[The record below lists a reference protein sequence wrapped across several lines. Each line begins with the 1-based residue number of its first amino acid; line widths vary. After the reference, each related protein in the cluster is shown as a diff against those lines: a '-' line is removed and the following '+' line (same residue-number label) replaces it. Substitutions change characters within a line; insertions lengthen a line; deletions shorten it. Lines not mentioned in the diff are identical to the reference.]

1 MNYRE
6 LVGIE
11 VNRYPNC
18 SPNPPVNVDSGSRST
33 RGVEAQDREI
43 LDGPGEEVTMTA
55 NSSDYN
61 ISPEPSGPHTVEELA
76 RRQGVPTTMTV
87 EDLACDGIFET
98 DEELDE
104 FLAFVREQR
113 NASLA

>member
-1 MNYRE
+1 
-6 LVGIE
+6 
-11 VNRYPNC
+11 
-18 SPNPPVNVDSGSRST
+18 
-33 RGVEAQDREI
+33 
-43 LDGPGEEVTMTA
+43 MTA
-55 NSSDYN
+55 NSNDYIN
-61 ISPEPSGPHTVEELA
+61 PEPRGSRSIEELA
-76 RRQGVPTTMTV
+76 RRQGVSAVTTV